1 MAFPEEVIPVKVEI
15 SLDAGWTD
23 ITEYVYKQP
32 IEIERGAADEATYTS
47 PTKCTFLIN
56 NIDGRFSP
64 RNPNSPYFG
73 QLKKNTP
80 ILVSYEGG
88 PCFLDVPEN
97 GGAQVANFPQLT
109 GDIDIAVEFQSHN
122 WGELADLTT
131 AITREVFGHME
142 FGGGGWLLRIA
153 AGRPAFYFSEDW
165 STFNSYSS
173 PDYPSIPPNG
183 IIALR
188 VTVDVSTGEIEFFWA
203 PTLNDEWLSLGT
215 QSHGGAISFDPY
227 SAGLRL
233 GDALLG
239 GGWDTLYGKVF
250 RAQVRD
256 GIHGPLVADID
267 FTEQT
272 DGDTSFE
279 DNVGNTWTTVGQSH
293 VNNQWNRF
301 RGQVPAWPS
310 RWTTGGLDAWVE
322 VRAETYVRRLLQ
334 GSRGLESALA
344 RRVITDPDLVAYW
357 PMEEPDGATS
367 FYSPVPGI
375 GPMTFTGDV
384 TVASHVGP
392 PGSKD
397 LPQLN
402 EGARY
407 KATTTQGGTSGW
419 QVEFVVDFQ
428 QFTPTDRVVATIWS
442 TGSAKQW
449 RIAVNNTG
457 YRILC
462 FDRDDTEILDTSLA
476 GDPSFWLNNWARVRL
491 SAVQDGS
498 DVDWRITRIAI
509 GESAGSFTGS
519 ISNQSVGRA
528 YAVTTHED
536 GINTDIAGFGMG
548 HLAIFSISS
557 LSDESKIFND
567 ADYGFAGDTAY
578 RRLVRLVDFEQG
590 DNVLITGQ
598 LGDFGTRRDI
608 TMGAQRPD
616 RYVDLVREAATAERG
631 IMTDNRDDAR
641 IEGFKFIRRS
651 SLENQEPVLVL
662 DYEGDDGLVTPM
674 DPTDDDLYIR
684 NDITVERERGSSYRM
699 TLETGP
705 NSIEEVGQYEGGQ
718 PVNVETD
725 DQLPDIA
732 GWELHLGT
740 WDEERYPTLTLYLH
754 NAPHKIG
761 DWLRLEQGSIVKI
774 LNARSEDREWI
785 PPGDLMLMVRG
796 YVERMHNFTWVVE
809 LQCVPAR
816 PWDVTVL
823 DSLQNRAE
831 HLGAEEIYLAIAADE
846 DDTAIGTQAYE
857 EAPTWTDDLEDY
869 PFVVMMG
876 GEAVV
881 FEAPGNT
888 VTPNGLMLTDA
899 AGFTA
904 VNGAIAYTTDVV
916 HPDPVSTGTVLVTP
930 NGSSATG
937 GILSAQATAEVR
949 VGRSFRAGCW
959 VFAPNGLADF
969 RALISWYNSGGTL
982 ISTETGSATT
992 VPAGRWTWVS
1002 GTYSAPANAA
1012 RCAARGQHASTPSA
1026 DDAYYVWGLRA
1037 SPATAN
1043 LVEDSF
1049 TRSVTDSWGSADTG
1063 HVWQQAGG
1071 VTADYDVVST
1081 YGRHVHSATSVTRAS
1096 LIPGNTDRA
1105 DIVASLTTAALS
1117 TGSSQFCGVIQRF
1130 ADADNLYEAR
1140 VAFDSSNGITL
1151 TLRRRLAGS
1160 ETVLGTWN
1168 TDWTHSAGAYVW
1180 VRFWAHGDSLKAK
1193 IWQDGKTEPDAWQ
1206 IRATDSSHATGQVGI
1221 KTVRN
1226 AGNTNTNA
1234 DLRCGHFSFQDAQA
1248 INVVRSW
1255 NYVVKSHSTLEPLEV
1270 LHEATLAI

>member
-1 MAFPEEVIPVKVEI
+1 MAFPEDPIPVKVEI
-15 SLDAGWTD
+15 ALDAGWTD

-32 IEIERGAADEATYTS
+32 IEIERGAADEATYTA

-64 RNPNSPYFG
+64 RNPNSPYYG

-88 PCFLDVPEN
+88 PCFLDVPED

-109 GDIDIAVEFQSHN
+109 GDIDVAVEFQSHN
-122 WGELADLTT
+122 WGELANFNT

-142 FGGGGWLLRIA
+142 FGGAGWVLRTT
-153 AGRPAFYFSEDW
+153 AGRPTFYFTEDW
-165 STFNSYSS
+165 STFNGYDS
-173 PDYPSIPPNG
+173 PDYPPTPPNG
-183 IIALR
+183 IIAYR
-188 VTVDVSTGEIEFFWA
+188 VTVDVSTGEMEFFWA
-203 PTLNDEWLSLGT
+203 PTLDDEWLSLGT
-215 QSHGGAISFDPY
+215 RSHGGAISFDPY

-233 GDALLG
+233 GDALAS
-239 GGWDTLYGKVF
+239 GGWSTLYGKVF

-256 GIHGPLVADID
+256 GINGPLVADID
-267 FTEQT
+267 FAEQT
-272 DGDTSFE
+272 DGATSFQ
-279 DNVGNTWTTVGQSH
+279 DNVGNTWTTVGQAS

-301 RGQVPAWPS
+301 RGQVVAWPS

-322 VRAETYVRRLLQ
+322 VRAETHVRRLLQ

-344 RRVITDPDLVAYW
+344 RRIITDPNLVAYW
-357 PMEEPDGATS
+357 PMEEPEGATS

-375 GPMTFTGDV
+375 GPMTFTGDI
-384 TVASHVGP
+384 TVSSHVGP

-407 KATTTQGGTSGW
+407 KASTTQGGTNGW

-428 QFTPTDRVVATIWS
+428 QFTPTYRVVATVWS

-462 FDRDDTEILDTSLA
+462 FDRDDTEILDTSIA
-476 GDPSFWLNNWARVRL
+476 GDTSFWLNKWARVRL

-498 DVDWRITRIAI
+498 DVDWRVTRIAI
-509 GESAGSFTGS
+509 GESGGSFTGT

-536 GINTDIAGFGMG
+536 GINADIAGFGMG

-557 LSDESKIFND
+557 LSNESTIFND
-567 ADYGFAGDTAY
+567 ADFGFAGDSAY

-641 IEGFKFIRRS
+641 IEGFKFIRRT

-684 NDITVERERGSSYRM
+684 NDITSERERGSSYRV

-718 PVNVETD
+718 PVNVQYD

-754 NAPHKIG
+754 KAPHKIG
-761 DWLRLEQGSIVKI
+761 GWLRLEQGSIVKI

-785 PPGDLMLMVRG
+785 PPGDLLLMVRG
-796 YVERMHNFTWVVE
+796 YVERLHNFTWIVE

-823 DSLQNRAE
+823 DGLQSRAS

-846 DDTAIGTQAYE
+846 DDTTLGTQTYGE
-857 EAPTWTDDLEDY
+857 EPTWTDDLEDY

-904 VNGAIAYTTDVV
+904 VNGTIAYTTDVV

-930 NGSSATG
+930 NGSSSTG
-937 GILSAQATAEVR
+937 GILSAQTTDGVR
-949 VGRSFRAGCW
+949 VGRSFQAGCW
-959 VFAPNGLADF
+959 VLAPNGLADF
-969 RALISWYNSGGTL
+969 RVLISWYNSGGTL
-982 ISTETGSATT
+982 ISTETGSATA
-992 VPAGRWTWVS
+992 VPAGKWTWVS
-1002 GTYSAPANAA
+1002 GTYSAPASAA
-1012 RCAARGQHASTPSA
+1012 RCAVRGQHASTPSA

-1049 TRSVTDSWGSADTG
+1049 TRSVTDSWGTTDSG
-1063 HVWQQAGG
+1063 HSWSAGG
-1071 VTADYDVVST
+1071 GDDVDYDVVST
-1081 YGRHVHSATSVTRAS
+1081 YGRHVLTSANISRRSTIVGDTEA
-1096 LIPGNTDRA
+1096 A
-1105 DIVASLTTAALS
+1105 DIRCALTTNVLS
-1117 TGSSQFCGVIQRF
+1117 TGGSQYGGPMVRYL
-1130 ADADNLYEAR
+1130 DTNNLYEAR
-1140 VAFDSSNGITL
+1140 VEFDTSNGISM
-1151 TLRRRLAGS
+1151 TLRKRISGVDS
-1160 ETVLGTWN
+1160 VLGTW
-1168 TDWTHSAGAYVW
+1168 TTSFTHVAGNYVW
-1180 VRFWAHGDSLKAK
+1180 VRLRAEGTTLKAK
-1193 IWQDGKTEPDAWQ
+1193 IWQDGSVEPDQWH
-1206 IRATDSSHATGQVGI
+1206 IVATDSDRSTGRIG
-1221 KTVRN
+1221 VRSWRST
-1226 AGNTNTNA
+1226 ANTNA
-1234 DLRCGHFSFQDAQA
+1234 NSEVRYAHFSMTDAQA
-1248 INVVRSW
+1248 VGVVRSW
-1255 NYVVKSHSTLEPLEV
+1255 NYVVKSHSALTQLEV

>member
-1 MAFPEEVIPVKVEI
+1 MAFPEEPIPVKVEI
-15 SLDAGWTD
+15 SLDAGWVD

-47 PTKCTFLIN
+47 PTKCTFLLN

-88 PCFLDVPEN
+88 PCFLDIPEN
-97 GGAQVANFPQLT
+97 GGAQVASFSQLT
-109 GDIDIAVEFQSHN
+109 GDIDVAVEFQSHN
-122 WGELADLTT
+122 WGELEDFSTLLQ
-131 AITREVFGHME
+131 REVFGHMQ
-142 FGGGGWLLRIA
+142 FGTAGWVLRTA
-153 AGRPAFYFSEDW
+153 GGRPNFYFSEDW
-165 STFNSYSS
+165 TAFYSRES
-173 PDYPSIPPNG
+173 PEYPPTPPNG
-183 IIALR
+183 IIAYR
-188 VTVDVSTGEIEFFWA
+188 VTVDVSTGDMEFFWA
-203 PTLNDEWLSLGT
+203 PTLNDEWISLGT
-215 QSHGGAISFDPY
+215 ESHGSAISFDPY

-233 GDALLG
+233 GDALSG

-256 GIHGPLVADID
+256 GINGPLVADID

-272 DGDTSFE
+272 DGDTSFQ
-279 DNVGNTWTTVGQSH
+279 DNVGNTWTTVGQSS

-301 RGQVPAWPS
+301 RGQVTAWPS
-310 RWTTGGLDAWVE
+310 RWTTGGMDAWVE
-322 VRAETYVRRLLQ
+322 LRAETHVRRLLQ

-344 RRVITDPDLVAYW
+344 RRIITDPGLVAYW
-357 PMEEPDGATS
+357 PMEEPDGADS
-367 FYSPVPGI
+367 FYSPIPGT
-375 GPMTFTGDV
+375 GPMTFTGTV
-384 TVASHVGP
+384 TPGSHVGP
-392 PGSKD
+392 AGSKD
-397 LPQLN
+397 VPQFDEN
-402 EGARY
+402 ARY
-407 KATTTQGGTSGW
+407 KATTLNGTPGGW
-419 QVEFVVDFQ
+419 QVEFIVDFQ
-428 QFTPTDRVVATIWS
+428 QLTATHRVVATVWS
-442 TGSAKQW
+442 TGSARQW
-449 RIAVNNTG
+449 RIAANNDSI
-457 YRILC
+457 RILVY
-462 FDRDDTEILDTSLA
+462 DTDDNEIDDQEMAVTIT
-476 GDPSFWLNNWARVRL
+476 DWLNNWTRVRL
-491 SAVQDGS
+491 TAAEDGS
-498 DVDWRITRIAI
+498 SVDWRILLVPIGGSGGQLSFSIA
-509 GESAGSFTGS
+509 SQTL
-519 ISNQSVGRA
+519 GRA

-536 GINTDIAGFGMG
+536 GIHSDIAGFGMG
-548 HLAIFSISS
+548 HLAIFDIP
-557 LSDESKIFND
+557 DIDTPTNIFND
-567 ADYGFAGDTAY
+567 ADLGFAGETTY
-578 RRLVRLVDFEQG
+578 HRLLRLVDFEQG

-598 LGDFGTRRDI
+598 LGDVNVRRDI
-608 TMGAQRPD
+608 SMGAQRPD

-641 IEGFKFIRRS
+641 IEGFKFIRRT

-674 DPTDDDLYIR
+674 DPTDDDLYVR
-684 NDITVERERGSSYRM
+684 NDITSERERGSSYRV

-705 NSIEEVGQYEGGQ
+705 NSIEEIGQYEGGQ

-754 NAPHKIG
+754 AAPHKIG
-761 DWLRLEQGSIVKI
+761 DWLRLEQGSVVKVI
-774 LNARSEDREWI
+774 NARATDREWI

-816 PWDVTVL
+816 PWDVNVL
-823 DSLQNRAE
+823 DALQNRAA

-846 DDTAIGTQAYE
+846 DDTTLGTQAYE

-881 FEAPGNT
+881 FDAPGNT

-899 AGFTA
+899 TGFTA
-904 VNGAIAYTTDVV
+904 VNGTIGYTTSVV

-930 NGSSATG
+930 DGSSATG
-937 GILSAQATAEVR
+937 GILSAQTTDNVR
-949 VGRSFRAGCW
+949 VGRSFQAGCW
-959 VFAPNGLADF
+959 VLAPNGLADF
-969 RALISWYNSGGTL
+969 RALISWYDSGGTL

-992 VPAGRWTWVS
+992 VPAGEWTWVS

-1012 RCAARGQHASTPSA
+1012 RAAARGQHASTPSA
-1026 DDAYYVWGLRA
+1026 DDAYYVWALRA
-1037 SPATAN
+1037 APATAN

-1049 TRSVTDSWGSADTG
+1049 TRSVTDSWGTADTG
-1063 HVWQQAGG
+1063 HVWEQSGG

-1081 YGRHVHSATSVTRAS
+1081 YGRHIHSATSVSRIS
-1096 LIPGNTDRA
+1096 LVPGDTDRA

-1130 ADADNLYEAR
+1130 ADANNLYEAR
-1140 VAFDSSNGITL
+1140 VDFDSSNGITL
-1151 TLRRRLAGS
+1151 TLRRRLAGA

-1193 IWQDGKTEPDAWQ
+1193 IWQDGKTEPDNWQ
-1206 IRATDSSHATGQVGI
+1206 IRATDSSHATGQVGV

-1226 AGNTNTNA
+1226 AGNTNANA
-1234 DLRCGHFSFQDAQA
+1234 DLRCGRFSFQDAQA
-1248 INVVRSW
+1248 VGVVRSW
-1255 NYVVKSHSTLEPLEV
+1255 NYVIKSHSVLTQLEV
-1270 LHEATLAI
+1270 LHEATLGI